1 MKEIH
6 IINLTD
12 RDIQLYPSEFTDI
25 STRPVKLKD
34 TALLLSR
41 CIKIP
46 CSGSARSE
54 ITRDTESIKAY
65 IKGGNNKTVSLS
77 YTHIGSLTGLGDV
90 LPDTVYLVSQLA
102 YNAFFHIRKD
112 IFIIDKP
119 IRSESGLV
127 IACRGLSRPVY
138 DLDNKSL
145 NAIEKYLKKRFA
157 ELPSGIEATEVINC
171 ISLLTEY
178 RKK

>member
-25 STRPVKLKD
+25 STRPVKSRD
-34 TALLLSR
+34 VELLLSR

-77 YTHIGSLTGLGDV
+77 YTFIGSLSGLGE
-90 LPDTVYLVSQLA
+90 PKEDTVYLVSQLA
-102 YNAFFHIRKD
+102 YNAFFHLRKD

-119 IRSESGLV
+119 IRSESGGV

-138 DLDNKSL
+138 DSDNKQL

-157 ELPSGIEATEVINC
+157 SIPSGAEADEVIKC